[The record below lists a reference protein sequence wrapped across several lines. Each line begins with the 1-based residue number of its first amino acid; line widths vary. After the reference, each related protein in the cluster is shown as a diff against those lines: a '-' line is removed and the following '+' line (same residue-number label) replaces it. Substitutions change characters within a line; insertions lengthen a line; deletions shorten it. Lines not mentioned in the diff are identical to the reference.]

1 MKNFVKCLG
10 ILIDSDLSWKY
21 HIDHICHK
29 FGKSIG
35 IVDILRHYIPQRLL
49 FNIYH
54 TLIAPYMNYGICS
67 WGSCAQ
73 VHQKRLLVLQKRAF
87 RIILFGNA

>member
-10 ILIDSDLSWKY
+10 ILIDSELSWKY
-21 HIDHICHK
+21 HTDHICHK
-29 FGKSIG
+29 AGKSIG
-35 IVDILRHYIPQRLL
+35 IIDILRHYIPQRLL

-54 TLIAPYMNYGICS
+54 TLIALYMNYGICS